1 MSLYLKTLK
10 TFKKNTLLVTLKY
23 YCSHLGKHKLREVKT
38 PDQVLKR
45 LRIVGLHP
53 RGNSQQEKKR

>member
-1 MSLYLKTLK
+1 MSLYLRTLK

-23 YCSHLGKHKLREVKT
+23 YCSNLGKHKLREMKIPV
-38 PDQVLKR
+38 QVLKR

-53 RGNSQQEKKR
+53 RGNS